1 MQNPI
6 KPGSYIVIEG
16 NIGAGKT
23 SLAQMMSVK
32 FNTELV
38 LESFAENTFLPQ
50 FYKDPE
56 RFAFP
61 LEMSFMAERYRQLS
75 DLFNRRTQSK
85 SIIADYYF
93 GKCLLFSKVNLKKDE
108 FKLYSEF
115 FELMESRIPK
125 PDLVVFLKKEVDV
138 LRSNIEK
145 RGRPY
150 ERDIARN
157 YLEALNN
164 AYEALIEEL
173 AHKSILTLTIDTN
186 NLDFVNDPRAYS
198 YLLTLISKQ
207 LKGC

>member
-32 FNTELV
+32 FNTELI

-50 FYKDPE
+50 FYKQPD

-61 LEMSFMAERYRQLS
+61 LEMSFMAERYRQLTE
-75 DLFNRRTQSK
+75 LFSNRKPER
-85 SIIADYYF
+85 SIISDYYF
-93 GKCLLFSKVNLKKDE
+93 GKCLLFSKVNLKSDE

-115 FELMESRIPK
+115 FELLESRIPK

-138 LRSNIEK
+138 LQSNIAK
-145 RGRPY
+145 RGRSF
-150 ERDIARN
+150 ERGIART
-157 YLEALNN
+157 YLQALNT
-164 AYEALIEEL
+164 AYEGLMDDL
-173 AHKSILTLTIDTN
+173 SRNSILTLTIDTSR
-186 NLDFVNDPRAYS
+186 LDFVNDPLAYNR
-198 YLLTLISKQ
+198 LLTLIGNQ
-207 LKGC
+207 LNSC